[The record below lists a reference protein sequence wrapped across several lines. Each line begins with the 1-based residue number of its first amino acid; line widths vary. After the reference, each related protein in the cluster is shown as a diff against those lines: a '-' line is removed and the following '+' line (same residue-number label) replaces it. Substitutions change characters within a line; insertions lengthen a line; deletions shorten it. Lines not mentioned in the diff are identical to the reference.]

1 MPTLKRYWK
10 NIYLLYSILFL
21 LITAAIFVPYFAMGT
36 SLIWQSDGIAQHFP
50 ALVDWRVTLHQLLFN
65 HIWAAQ

>member
-1 MPTLKRYWK
+1 MTALKRYLK

-21 LITAAIFVPYFAMGT
+21 LVAVAVFVPYFVTGT

-50 ALVDWRVTLHQLLFN
+50 ALVD
-65 HIWAAQ
+65 